1 MKIRNKTQDRE
12 RLIKS
17 WKDSL
22 IWHLHWTALHFLSVD
37 ILPTQCGIKDGKRL
51 DLFTSLTWVLYKW
64 GRIRSQ
70 VISAFTSATQR
81 TFLRALPV
89 LCSLFPPGASTCDF
103 LTAAL
108 SVDPDPHNSTRRKA
122 ECNDTIFIFCERWV
136 QSFIF
141 SPGLPLVANLKI
153 PRPTTNTPECYHWQ
167 HLFQCSSQADSSWAC
182 LHQLKSKETTANLLL
197 QPRHP
202 VSSPHKR
209 KALS

>member
-1 MKIRNKTQDRE
+1 MGQNQKSSDLSLYFSHTEDLLE
-12 RLIKS
+12 STSSVVLIVPP
-17 WKDSL
+17 WCFNL
-22 IWHLHWTALHFLSVD
+22 W
-37 ILPTQCGIKDGKRL
+37 
-51 DLFTSLTWVLYKW
+51 
-64 GRIRSQ
+64 
-70 VISAFTSATQR
+70 
-81 TFLRALPV
+81 
-89 LCSLFPPGASTCDF
+89 FPP

-108 SVDPDPHNSTRRKA
+108 SVDPDPHNSTWRKA

-202 VSSPHKR
+202 VSNPHKR